1 MKTTFKKL
9 LSLFLAL
16 MLLLPGALAIT
27 VSAEETENAETKASG
42 ATFATTT
49 TYTVSKALDKT
60 PLTFEAEIMLPDG
73 YTQRAG
79 VIFGNYSSN
88 GTPAISFELAAGPK
102 VRLYSSSS
110 DHTFS
115 TVIPTGEYVHI
126 AVTVDPDAQTATLYL
141 NGEHAE
147 TSNANSKFVAFSNVL
162 PSNRYMVGGD
172 LRTNSVNQQYF
183 KGEIRNV
190 AVYSDT
196 RTADEI
202 SSSYTSGISASDTNL
217 MVAYDLTKAEIKDR
231 VQDLSVN
238 DNDLIYSDPTYDQT
252 ELAKGLT
259 FTSSNT
265 YQMAKLL
272 SYSHYPQTIEAE
284 IFVPTSQGSRAGVIV
299 GNFQENNW
307 SMNLEIYEIGQPR
320 LFFQGP
326 NSLQVNLTFD
336 QVDVRTG
343 TWIHLAVTFDPSTG
357 TATCYLDGVKKQE
370 LTTSTTI
377 VMSSVY
383 DSALYL
389 GRDTRSGSSSQYFK
403 GSIKGLALY
412 SDLRTEAELQAD
424 MDGYDTTD
432 ESIVAAYAFTE
443 ETGRQDITENAYH
456 FYYDGEETETP
467 DQGGDSTGDGTED
480 GGETGGEA
488 ATLDGLT
495 FASSDY
501 AILQK
506 TFKDNA
512 PYTFE
517 ATILVPSTVTGRA
530 GVILG
535 NHNSNSYKYLS
546 FEIYN
551 NGVPRLCFTNPSNA
565 NDTNTYN
572 YLFSNVHVNTGEAL
586 HLAIT
591 LDPTTGMASCYV
603 NGELLQ
609 VITKSNFAFDNEF
622 FENYAFV
629 LGNDPRSIGA
639 GGQCFKGTIGN
650 VSVYSDTRTEE
661 EIASDYQGINLEND
675 NLLLYYDLSQA
686 VSGKDIKDLTNNG
699 YNAVYKTRGFADL
712 KSWIIEKEPVTDYLY
727 SFAVVGDTQIIAQNH
742 SSQFHM
748 IYDWILN
755 NQKDKNIQ
763 YVFGLGDITNNNSSA
778 EWTVA
783 SENIFRLN
791 GVIPHSAIRGNHDG
805 ISSYNNIF
813 VNNAAYMSQFDGFYA
828 DGDATSTYRA
838 ITVGEVDYLMVTL
851 DYGASDDV
859 LAWASDVIERYPD
872 HKVIVTTHAYL
883 YRDGTTLDQGDVC
896 PPATNGGYNNG
907 DHIWDELISQHENIF
922 LVLSGHDPS
931 ANVVVA
937 QSTGVHGN
945 LVTQML
951 VDPQGVDTTTPT
963 GMVTMLYFKADGSIE
978 VETYSTIQELYYK
991 EENQFVLTE
1000 TQHSY
1005 TTVNS
1010 LTYLN
1015 GYTQKGAMSL
1025 TCANEECSH
1034 YTYEKTTDALI
1045 VFNGYSVN
1053 AYSNTGIC
1061 VGYMI
1066 NFELLNQYESMT
1078 GTEITLGLVASPYDA
1093 LVNQG
1098 KPINGD
1104 GTVGDTIGGRVINY
1118 VLDDKYMHVNL
1129 ILKSEDWTQYGD
1141 RNVVLCAYII
1151 EGDTVGYICSDEITD
1166 TASSITYN
1174 SLVSTEQ

>member
-16 MLLLPGALAIT
+16 MLILPGALAIT
-27 VSAEETENAETKASG
+27 VSAEETEVAGTEASG

-126 AVTVDPDAQTATLYL
+126 AVTVDPDAKTATLYL
-141 NGEHAE
+141 NGEHTE

-202 SSSYTSGISASDTNL
+202 SSSYTNGISASDTNL

-231 VQDLSVN
+231 VQDLSNN

-259 FTSSNT
+259 FTSSDT

-272 SYSHYPQTIEAE
+272 NYSHYPQTIEAE
-284 IFVPTSQGSRAGVIV
+284 IFVPTSQVSRAGVIV
-299 GNFQENNW
+299 GNYQNNDW
-307 SMNLEIYEIGQPR
+307 SMNLEIYEAGQPR

-326 NSLQVNLTFD
+326 DSLQVNLTFD
-336 QVDVRTG
+336 RVDVRTG

-357 TATCYLDGVKKQE
+357 TAACYLDGVKKQE

-383 DSALYL
+383 DSELYL

-424 MDGYDTTD
+424 MNGYDTAD

-443 ETGRQDITENAYH
+443 ETGRQDLTENAYH
-456 FYYDGEETETP
+456 FYYDGEETEAP

-488 ATLDGLT
+488 TTLDGLT

-546 FEIYN
+546 FEIYD
-551 NGVPRLCFTNPSNA
+551 NGVPRLCFINPNNA
-565 NDTNTYN
+565 NDANTYN

-591 LDPTTGMASCYV
+591 LEPTTGVARCYV

-609 VITKSNFAFDNEF
+609 VITKSAFAFGNEF

-629 LGNDPRSIGA
+629 LGNDPRSSGA

-650 VSVYSDTRTEE
+650 VSVYSDTRTEK

-686 VSGKDIKDLTNNG
+686 VSGEDIKDLTNNG

-712 KSWIIEKEPVTDYLY
+712 KSWIIDKEPVTDYLY

-813 VNNAAYMSQFDGFYA
+813 VNNAAYMSQFDGFFA

-851 DYGASDDV
+851 DYGASDAV
-859 LAWASDVIERYPD
+859 LAWASDVIESYPD

-883 YRDGTTLDQGDVC
+883 YRDGTTLDEGDVC
-896 PPATNGGYNNG
+896 PPKTNGGYNNG
-907 DHIWDELISQHENIF
+907 DHIWDKLISQHENIF
-922 LVLSGHDPS
+922 LVISGHDPS
-931 ANVVVA
+931 AKVVVA

-951 VDPQGVDTTTPT
+951 VDPQGVDTATPT

-991 EENQFVLTE
+991 EENQFAITE

-1015 GYTQKGAMSL
+1015 GYTQKGVMSL

-1053 AYSNTGIC
+1053 TYSNTGIC

-1078 GTEITLGLVASPYDA
+1078 ETEITLGLVASPYDT

-1104 GTVGDTIGGRVINY
+1104 GTVGATTGGRVVSY

-1141 RNVVLCAYII
+1141 HNVVLCAYII
-1151 EGDTVGYICSDEITD
+1151 EGGTVGYICSEEITD
-1166 TASSITYN
+1166 TASGITYN
-1174 SLVSTEQ
+1174 SLVNVNQ